1 MWKRVEGRSRYRIYG
16 RFNEAYN
23 VERRRDIYLSPEMKT
38 AKFIQ
43 VSSALSVVKR
53 SESTFPQ

>member
-23 VERRRDIYLSPEMKT
+23 VERRDIYLSPEMKT